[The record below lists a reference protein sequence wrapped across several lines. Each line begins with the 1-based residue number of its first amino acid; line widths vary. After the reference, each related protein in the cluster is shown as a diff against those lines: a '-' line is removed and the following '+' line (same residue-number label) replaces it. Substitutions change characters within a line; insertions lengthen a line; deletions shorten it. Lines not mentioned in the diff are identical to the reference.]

1 MPPWAGASAGRPD
14 ACPAQ
19 VRAGQVKGRR
29 MACEA
34 CRCPESLWP
43 TVA

>member
-14 ACPAQ
+14 ACLAL

-34 CRCPESLWP
+34 CQCPESLWP